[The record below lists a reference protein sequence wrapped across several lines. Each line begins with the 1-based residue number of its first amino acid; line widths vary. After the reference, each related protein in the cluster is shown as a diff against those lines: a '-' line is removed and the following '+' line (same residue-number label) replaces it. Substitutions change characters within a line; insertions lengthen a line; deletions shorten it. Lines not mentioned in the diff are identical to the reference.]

1 MKGLGY
7 LSILLSVCYSAV
19 ASGGMFSPSNSN
31 ARFGKTT
38 IILGSSES
46 KLLRVNQSRADFFV
60 SVSNEQDTKT
70 NFNFGYNYGIDEL
83 VLLTP
88 DLCRICRIE
97 ILPRYEID
105 RHSEIEFTVAQI
117 KNPTQID
124 GLKKFREASMHFYD
138 ASFLKN
144 FEESKVKYLLS
155 LNLLEQASKLLEL
168 SPENDSFMLSLIR
181 LADITSRFEAAKE
194 KKILE
199 RVLKG
204 DHPELKRYRAIALYK
219 LAVKEGNLEKERQRI
234 ERGIRLSKLIEDSNL
249 VEIGR
254 NLLGIN
260 FLKAGKLDKA
270 ANAWQQAYEFQLG
283 ENRWR
288 EAFNPLKNLGFVKQL
303 RNQPHEAL
311 RMAVTHQEYAKRFNY
326 LPEVCWALYRI
337 GQAYHQLGERFLAN
351 DFFDRSLALM
361 GKLTMEEQ
369 HDLSYL
375 KAFIHHDKAF
385 YAYQNAEYDSA
396 IIDAKKELSVFESL
410 GVDSGVAD
418 ANILI
423 SNIYRESGELDKAR
437 YAIESSIKYDLENQR
452 QRSLGSRFYDLAL
465 LELGQSKF
473 VESSKHLVRAF
484 DSHKGLSDY
493 HSVGKS
499 LSLSVELLYKM
510 DDPKSALEIAN
521 TAEPL
526 IQKYGNE
533 RVRVEFYFRKAKAL
547 KMIGATEISYQ
558 ELSKSLTL
566 IKQTLPKIKRVDR
579 RRRFIS
585 LRKSILD
592 FSVDTLL
599 ESEIED
605 KEWLALNLIE
615 AFRPKK
621 NTEISRELVGRK
633 FLNRKDLF
641 DDRKR
646 LIAEL
651 VNEVEIELS
660 MQASAAVDAFNHA
673 AVNNLSIKLSEVE
686 AKITAAYEQTY
697 SGNVGAQTQ
706 SLKKPLKRNNSDAIA
721 YFYVGEQKAHLLFIT
736 QDRVFHKELE
746 GGHVLKFK
754 VDQFL
759 SLFKQPPSL
768 RENLSLAN
776 YNTRATDLS
785 NALFGDERIVSVL
798 KESKK
803 LIVIPDAYLDAV
815 PFDLLQLIDN
825 SPLISQLSI
834 EYALSLK
841 HSQGQEAIDANSILV
856 IENPAAN
863 FASPFDVL
871 EGTDLPAHIFNGYDI
886 KRLTGKRIDKTTV
899 AKNLSEGINILHIDT
914 HGVISKDNPFHSGL
928 FLGSSNGKNAF
939 WVNEEIKRS
948 NFKLQLVVLAAC
960 ESAIGKPVFGEGMM
974 SLANAFLESG
984 AQNTMGTLWPIDD
997 KASTLFMNLFY
1008 EELLTKKTHPSS
1020 ALRRAKLRMIKNK
1033 KNGWNDPYYWAAFKV
1048 MKRHA

>member
-1 MKGLGY
+1 
-7 LSILLSVCYSAV
+7 
-19 ASGGMFSPSNSN
+19 
-31 ARFGKTT
+31 
-38 IILGSSES
+38 
-46 KLLRVNQSRADFFV
+46 
-60 SVSNEQDTKT
+60 
-70 NFNFGYNYGIDEL
+70 
-83 VLLTP
+83 
-88 DLCRICRIE
+88 
-97 ILPRYEID
+97 
-105 RHSEIEFTVAQI
+105 
-117 KNPTQID
+117 
-124 GLKKFREASMHFYD
+124 
-138 ASFLKN
+138 
-144 FEESKVKYLLS
+144 
-155 LNLLEQASKLLEL
+155 
-168 SPENDSFMLSLIR
+168 
-181 LADITSRFEAAKE
+181 
-194 KKILE
+194 
-199 RVLKG
+199 
-204 DHPELKRYRAIALYK
+204 
-219 LAVKEGNLEKERQRI
+219 
-234 ERGIRLSKLIEDSNL
+234 
-249 VEIGR
+249 
-254 NLLGIN
+254 
-260 FLKAGKLDKA
+260 
-270 ANAWQQAYEFQLG
+270 
-283 ENRWR
+283 
-288 EAFNPLKNLGFVKQL
+288 
-303 RNQPHEAL
+303 
-311 RMAVTHQEYAKRFNY
+311 MAVTHQEYAKRFNY

-706 SLKKPLKRNNSDAIA
+706 SLKKPLIRNNSDAIA

-736 QDRVFHKELE
+736 QDRVFHK
-746 GGHVLKFK
+746 
-754 VDQFL
+754 D
-759 SLFKQPPSL
+759 
-768 RENLSLAN
+768 
-776 YNTRATDLS
+776 
-785 NALFGDERIVSVL
+785 ALFGDERIVSVL